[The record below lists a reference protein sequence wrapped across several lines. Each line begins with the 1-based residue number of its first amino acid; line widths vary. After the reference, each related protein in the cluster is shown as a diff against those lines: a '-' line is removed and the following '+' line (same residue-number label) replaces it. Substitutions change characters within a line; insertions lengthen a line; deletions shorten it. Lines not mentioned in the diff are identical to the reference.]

1 QAGGFTQHGKD
12 LSMSE
17 VLATQNVAT
26 PHAPSLHRRD
36 VTRRHIIHIGDAEP
50 TGRNGN
56 AKTGRVT
63 EVGSQIATCRGGAP
77 VSRTDENS
85 RIGCYD
91 RKARRGVLLGHDVS
105 HRFGVGVAVLSRYVS
120 GPRLAQLSKLT
131 LHTQRCD
138 AVGHNDALD
147 PRSP

>member
-1 QAGGFTQHGKD
+1 
-12 LSMSE
+12 
-17 VLATQNVAT
+17 
-26 PHAPSLHRRD
+26 
-36 VTRRHIIHIGDAEP
+36 
-50 TGRNGN
+50 GRNGN

-131 LHTQRCD
+131 LHTHLSD
-138 AVGHNDALD
+138 AVGHNDALA
-147 PRSP
+147 PRSPCCSERCLGSVDRIRQDLTALLLVERVSRCRVIHSVTTTQRC